1 MSVSIYVKGDPFF
14 NRMYTKGVPFLSKN
28 GPQRS
33 LHKKCKLHIKLCT
46 LKTQIKNASANKK
59 RTFLQIKKDVAANKK
74 SLLQIK
80 KQLLYLIYTLVP
92 SLTLFKP
99 RVKTLD
105 GGCHLFSLWEGS
117 QQRINVL
124 LSLWLFPTTVEYS
137 SRVYHLE
144 YQSSTI

>member
-1 MSVSIYVKGDPFF
+1 M
-14 NRMYTKGVPFLSKN
+14 L
-28 GPQRS
+28 
-33 LHKKCKLHIKLCT
+33 
-46 LKTQIKNASANKK
+46 
-59 RTFLQIKKDVAANKK
+59 LQIKKDVAANKK

-80 KQLLYLIYTLVP
+80 TLLPKQKVVYLIYTLVP

-105 GGCHLFSLWEGS
+105 GGCHVLFSLWEGN
-117 QQRINVL
+117 QQRIKVL
-124 LSLWLFPTTVEYS
+124 LSFWLFPTAVEFS